1 MIVRQRLALNPRK
14 VAGAEM
20 CYEWFHKTIR
30 TALRMYVDVQE
41 PIHKR
46 MAPEPSKN
54 KDFSWDQ
61 DKPEAV
67 NLYLEVL
74 DPMISWN

>member
-1 MIVRQRLALNPRK
+1 
-14 VAGAEM
+14 
-20 CYEWFHKTIR
+20 
-30 TALRMYVDVQE
+30 MYVDVQE